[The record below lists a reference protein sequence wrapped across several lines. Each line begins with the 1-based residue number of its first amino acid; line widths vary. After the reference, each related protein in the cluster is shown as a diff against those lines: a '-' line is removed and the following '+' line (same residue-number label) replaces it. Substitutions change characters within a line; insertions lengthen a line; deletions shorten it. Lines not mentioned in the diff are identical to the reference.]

1 METNGT
7 SAVRHNARDIS
18 QALGKSMSYKHPSGE
33 PFEGR
38 IGRTVYESE
47 PWWPVPNT
55 GSGKPNVVLVV
66 LDDTGFSHF
75 GCYGSTIETPNIDA
89 LAGGGLRYVNFH
101 TTALCSPTRAC
112 LLSGRNHHA
121 VGMRGV
127 SNMDTGFPNMRGF
140 LPPSAATVADVLRGA
155 GYGTYAAGKWH
166 LTPMAECSAAG
177 PFHNWPL
184 QRGFDRFYGFMQGET
199 DQFYPEL
206 TSDNHHIEAGALPEA
221 GYHVSEDVVDR
232 SIAMLRDQISLV
244 PERPFFLYLAFGATH
259 SPHQS
264 PKAYRDKY
272 RGRFDAGWDAIRAE
286 WFERQKALGIIP
298 EDTGLAP
305 LNPGVRPWAELSSN
319 ERQFAARLQEAF
331 AAQLDHTDAQ
341 IARLVAFLKEVDRL
355 EDTLLIVMSDNGASQ
370 EGGPT
375 GVFDEMR
382 WFNGLME
389 DVDEAVQR
397 IDDIGGPE
405 SHSNIP
411 WGWSQV
417 GNTPLKW
424 YKQNTHAG
432 GVRDP
437 LIVHWPAALEE
448 EGAIRRSFCHAID
461 IMPTILELTG
471 TEAPD
476 EFRGVVQM
484 PLHGASLAP
493 TLASADAKP
502 GRSVQ
507 YFEMLGHRGI
517 WQDGWKAVVRHVQG
531 TSWDD
536 DDPWE
541 LYHLDEDFSETN
553 DLAQE
558 QPERLQAMVDLWWQE
573 AEKHGV
579 LPLDDRPM
587 AQTFRAARRPGLP
600 AARDVFVYYPPVSH
614 IVSDAC
620 PSAARGWTTEVE
632 LVQPDSGGDGAL
644 VNRGTINSG
653 FALYLQGGRLHFDY
667 NCFHTHTKVVAPT
680 ALEGG
685 EHVVAVAVQ
694 RLPERKAAVQLKI
707 NGEVVAEGHIPLL
720 LGMLSSTGMDLGR
733 AIAPINRDYQPPF
746 AYPGKIKK
754 VTFELASRPT
764 ERDRRD
770 ESEGEARAAM
780 ARQ

>member
-1 METNGT
+1 M
-7 SAVRHNARDIS
+7 D
-18 QALGKSMSYKHPSGE
+18 YKHPSGE

-47 PWWPVPNT
+47 PWWPVPKT

-89 LAGGGLRYVNFH
+89 LAGDGLRYVNFH

-112 LLSGRNHHA
+112 LLTGRNHHA

-127 SNMDTGFPNMRGF
+127 SNMDTGYPNMRGF
-140 LPPSAATVADVLRGA
+140 LPRSAATVADVLRGA

-206 TSDNHHIEAGALPEA
+206 TSDNHHIEAAALPES
-221 GYHVSEDVVDR
+221 GYHVSEDVVER

-272 RGRFDAGWDAIRAE
+272 RGSFDAGWDAIRAE

-298 EDTGLAP
+298 ESTGLAP
-305 LNPGVRPWAELSSN
+305 LNPGVRPWAELSAN

-341 IARLVAFLKEVDRL
+341 IGRLVGFLKEVDRL
-355 EDTLLIVMSDNGASQ
+355 DDTLLIVMSDNGASQ

-382 WFNGLME
+382 WFNGMVE
-389 DVDEAVQR
+389 DVDAAVR
-397 IDDIGGPE
+397 RLDDIGGPE

-437 LIVHWPAALEE
+437 LIVHWPEALEAQRNSE
-448 EGAIRRSFCHAID
+448 GSGAIRRSFCHAID

-471 TEAPD
+471 TEAPE
-476 EFRGVVQM
+476 EFHGVAQM

-531 TSWDD
+531 TSWDND
-536 DDPWE
+536 DQWE

-553 DLAQE
+553 DLAEE
-558 QPERLQAMVDLWWQE
+558 QPERLQAMIKLWWQE
-573 AEKHGV
+573 AEMHGV
-579 LPLDDRPM
+579 LPLDDRPA
-587 AQTFRAARRPGLP
+587 AQTFRSARRPGLP
-600 AARDVFVYYPPVSH
+600 TARDVFVYYPPVSH

-620 PSAARGWTTEVE
+620 PSAARGWSTEVE
-632 LVQPDSGGDGAL
+632 LVHPDTGGDGAL

-653 FALYLQGGRLHFDY
+653 FALYIHGGRLQFDY
-667 NCFHTHTKVVAPT
+667 NCFHAHTKVVAPNE
-680 ALEGG
+680 LGG
-685 EHVVAVAVQ
+685 GAHVVAVEVE
-694 RLPERKAAVQLKI
+694 RLPERRAAVRLLI
-707 NGEVVAEGHIPLL
+707 DGEVVAEGNIPRL

-746 AYPGKIKK
+746 AYPGKIGK
-754 VTFELASRPT
+754 VTFVLASRPT
-764 ERDRRD
+764 EQDKRADAERQ
-770 ESEGEARAAM
+770 ARAAM

>member
-1 METNGT
+1 
-7 SAVRHNARDIS
+7 
-18 QALGKSMSYKHPSGE
+18 MSYKHPSGE
-33 PFEGR
+33 RFEGR
-38 IGRTVYESE
+38 IGRTVHESE
-47 PWWPVPNT
+47 PWWPEP
-55 GSGKPNVVLVV
+55 SIPRGKPNVVLVV

-75 GCYGSTIETPNIDA
+75 GCYGSTIDTPNIDA
-89 LAGGGLRYVNFH
+89 LAGNGLRYVNFH

-112 LLSGRNHHA
+112 LLTGRNHHA

-127 SNMDTGFPNMRGF
+127 SNMDTGYPNMRGY
-140 LPPSAATVADVLRGA
+140 LPRSAATVADVLRGA

-206 TSDNHHIEAGALPEA
+206 TSDNHHIEAPALPEA

-232 SIAMLRDQISLV
+232 SIAMLRDQISLI
-244 PERPFFLYLAFGATH
+244 PERPFFLYVAFGATH

-264 PKAYRDKY
+264 PQVYRDKY
-272 RGRFDAGWDAIRAE
+272 RGAFDAGWDDVRAE
-286 WFERQKALGIIP
+286 WFERQKELGIIP
-298 EDTGLAP
+298 ESTGLAP
-305 LNPGVRPWAELSSN
+305 LNPGVRPWDELSAN
-319 ERQFAARLQEAF
+319 ERAFAARLNEAF

-341 IARLVAFLKEVDRL
+341 IGRLVAFLKDVDRFD
-355 EDTLLIVMSDNGASQ
+355 ETLFIVMSDNGASQ

-382 WFNGLME
+382 WFNGMVE
-389 DVDEAVQR
+389 DVDEAVKR
-397 IDDIGGPE
+397 LDDIGGPE

-424 YKQNTHAG
+424 YKQNTHGG

-437 LIVHWPAALEE
+437 LVIHWPQGVAGN
-448 EGAIRRSFCHAID
+448 GAIRRSFGHAID

-476 EFRGVVQM
+476 EFNGVAQM

-493 TLASADAKP
+493 TLASSEATPA
-502 GRSVQ
+502 RSVQ

-517 WQDGWKAVVRHVQG
+517 WQDGWKAVVRHVPG
-531 TSWDD
+531 TSWE

-541 LYHLDEDFSETN
+541 LYHLDEDFSETR
-553 DLAQE
+553 DLARE
-558 QPERLQAMVDLWWQE
+558 HPERLRAMIDLWWQE

-579 LPLDDRPM
+579 LPLDDRPA
-587 AQTFRAARRPGLP
+587 AQTFRASRRPGRP
-600 AARDVFVYYPPVSH
+600 TARDRFVYYPPISH
-614 IVSDAC
+614 IVADAC
-620 PSAARGWTTEVE
+620 PSAARGWTTQVE
-632 LVQPDSGGDGAL
+632 LVHPESGGDGAL

-653 FALYLQGGRLHFDY
+653 FALYILGGRPHFDY
-667 NCFHTHTKVVAPT
+667 NCFHAHTKVVAAD
-680 ALEGG
+680 ALTGG
-685 EHVVAVAVQ
+685 DHVVAVQVE
-694 RLPERKAAVQLKI
+694 RLPERRAAVRLLI
-707 NGEVVAEGHIPLL
+707 DGDVVAAGEIPLL
-720 LGMLSSTGMDLGR
+720 LGMLSSTGMDVGR
-733 AIAPINRDYQPPF
+733 AIAPVNRDYQPPF
-746 AYPGKIKK
+746 AYPGKINR
-754 VTFELASRPT
+754 VTFELARRPT
-764 ERDRRD
+764 ERDKR
-770 ESEGEARAAM
+770 EEGDRQARAAM

>member
-1 METNGT
+1 
-7 SAVRHNARDIS
+7 
-18 QALGKSMSYKHPSGE
+18 MSYKHPSGE

-47 PWWPVPNT
+47 PWWPTPTT

-89 LAGGGLRYVNFH
+89 LAANGLRYVNFH

-112 LLSGRNHHA
+112 LLTGRNHHA

-127 SNMDTGFPNMRGF
+127 SNMDTGFPNMRGL
-140 LPPSAATVADVLRGA
+140 LPRSAATVADVLRGA

-206 TSDNHHIEAGALPEA
+206 TSDNHHIEAPALPEA

-232 SIAMLRDQISLV
+232 SIAMLRDQVSLT

-272 RGRFDAGWDAIRAE
+272 RGRFDAGWDAIRAD
-286 WFERQKALGIIP
+286 WFERQKTLGIIP
-298 EDTGLAP
+298 ESTGLAP
-305 LNPGVRPWAELSSN
+305 LNPGVRPWDELAPN
-319 ERQFAARLQEAF
+319 ERAFAARLQEAF

-341 IARLVAFLKEVDRL
+341 IGRLVAFLKEIDRFD
-355 EDTLLIVMSDNGASQ
+355 DTLLIVMSDNGASQ

-382 WFNGLME
+382 WFNGMVE
-389 DVDEAVQR
+389 DVDEAVKR
-397 IDDIGGPE
+397 LDDVGGPE

-424 YKQNTHAG
+424 YKQNTHGG

-437 LIVHWPAALEE
+437 LVIHWPKALDNAV
-448 EGAIRRSFCHAID
+448 GAIRRSFCHAID
-461 IMPTILELTG
+461 VMPTILELTG
-471 TEAPD
+471 TEAPK
-476 EFRGVVQM
+476 EFNGVAQM
-484 PLHGASLAP
+484 PLHGASLAR
-493 TLASADAKP
+493 TLSSADATP
-502 GRSVQ
+502 ARSVQ

-517 WQDGWKAVVRHVQG
+517 WQDGWKAVVRHVPG

-536 DDPWE
+536 DDKWE
-541 LYHLDEDFSETN
+541 LYHLDEDFSEAN
-553 DLAQE
+553 DLAAE
-558 QPERLQAMVDLWWQE
+558 QPERLQAMIELWWQQ
-573 AEKHGV
+573 AEMHGV
-579 LPLDDRPM
+579 LPLDDRPT
-587 AQTFRAARRPGLP
+587 ARAFRAARRPGLP
-600 AARDVFVYYPPVSH
+600 TARDVFVYYPPVSH
-614 IVSDAC
+614 IVADAC
-620 PSAARGWTTEVE
+620 PSAARGWTTQVE
-632 LVQPDSGGDGAL
+632 LEHPQSGADGAL

-653 FALYLQGGRLHFDY
+653 FAFYILGGRLHFDY
-667 NCFHTHTKVVAPT
+667 NCFHAHTKVVAPD
-680 ALEGG
+680 ALAGG
-685 EHVVAVAVQ
+685 EHVVAVQVE
-694 RLPERKAAVQLKI
+694 RLQARQAAVRLLI
-707 NGEVVAEGHIPLL
+707 DGDVVADGEIPLL
-720 LGMLSSTGMDLGR
+720 LGLLSSTGMDLGR
-733 AIAPINRDYQPPF
+733 AIAPVNRDYQPPF
-746 AYPGKIKK
+746 AYGGTIRR
-754 VTFELASRPT
+754 VTFELPVRPT

-770 ESEGEARAAM
+770 EAQQQARAAM